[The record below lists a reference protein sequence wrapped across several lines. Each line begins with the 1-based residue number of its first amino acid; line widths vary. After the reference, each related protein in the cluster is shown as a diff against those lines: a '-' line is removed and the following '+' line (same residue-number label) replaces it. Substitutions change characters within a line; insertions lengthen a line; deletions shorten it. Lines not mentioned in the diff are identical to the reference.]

1 MDPNKKASNVYSG
14 GTNNEHGKRTSKNG
28 KQKRQINKTK

>member
-1 MDPNKKASNVYSG
+1 MGSNKKDSNVYRG

-28 KQKRQINKTK
+28 KQKNK